1 MYTIKERDVIWL
13 DSFEFLSYNKK
24 RDILTLYRHEENIRE
39 LWSSKK
45 MQLSTFLS
53 KDEYDKIANSSLDR
67 IEKLLEWYESK
78 NITVV
83 TLYSDDYPT
92 LLHEIDTP
100 PLCLYCKG
108 NVELLNTICCGVVGT
123 RKPTDYGKVVTKQFV
138 EDLSSFGVTI
148 VSGMA
153 MGIDTIAHET
163 ALSKESGTIAVLAGG
178 FDHVFPACNHT
189 LFKTLSESNLVIT
202 ESLPN
207 VVPSAYLF
215 PIRNR
220 IIAGLSKAVLV
231 TEAGLKSGSLHT
243 KNYAV
248 NYNREVFAVPGKVTS
263 PESAG
268 TNSIIKECQASLC
281 LSAQDILDFLGIKQK
296 KIEKNPA
303 IQLDITEQSILNY
316 ILADKKTYQ
325 EILDYVQ
332 ISPSELNNTLFEMQ
346 MKGLIEKLAGNSYVA
361 LIRI

>member
-24 RDILTLYRHEENIRE
+24 KDILTLYRHEENIRE
-39 LWSSKK
+39 LWGSKK

-53 KDEYDKIANSSLDR
+53 VDEYEKIANSEPDR
-67 IEKLLEWYESK
+67 IEKLLNWYESK
-78 NITVV
+78 NIAVLTIF
-83 TLYSDDYPT
+83 SSDYPT

-108 NVELLNTICCGVVGT
+108 NIQLLNTVCCGVVGT
-123 RKPTDYGKVVTKQFV
+123 RKPTDYGRVVTKQFV
-138 EDLSSFGVTI
+138 EELASFGVTI

-153 MGIDTIAHET
+153 MGVDTIAHET
-163 ALSKESGTIAVLAGG
+163 ALKKETGTIAVLAGG
-178 FDHVFPACNHT
+178 FDHIFPACNHT
-189 LFKTLSESNLVIT
+189 LFKNLAESNLVIS

-215 PIRNR
+215 PVRNR
-220 IIAGLSKAVLV
+220 IIAGLSKAVLI
-231 TEAGLKSGSLHT
+231 TEAGTKSGSLHT

-248 NYNREVFAVPGKVTS
+248 NYNREVFAVPGKITS
-263 PESAG
+263 PESTG
-268 TNSIIKECQASLC
+268 TNAIIKECQASLC
-281 LSAQDILDFLGIKQK
+281 LSAQDILDFLRIKQK
-296 KIEKNPA
+296 KINKNPT

-325 EILDYVQ
+325 EILDYIK
-332 ISPSELNNTLFEMQ
+332 ISPSELNNILFEMQ
-346 MKGLIEKLAGNSYVA
+346 MNGLIEKLAGNSYVA